1 MMIELLEMLKPI
13 LWVVIIFGI
22 LIAISFLA
30 IFISIIA
37 FIIKRIKGDTDD

>member
-1 MMIELLEMLKPI
+1 MIELLEMLKPI
-13 LWVVIIFGI
+13 LWVVIVFGI

-37 FIIKRIKGDTDD
+37 FIIKRIKGDEE